1 MDVPPRRRS
10 FGCITLTTAR
20 EPSTMSPSEYQEL
33 TSFFVEQLG
42 RHQVA
47 VTQQLDLHQ
56 KATHAFVTQQLDL
69 QKQETRAFVGVSVE
83 SLRHEI
89 RLVADGVL
97 TNRRLI
103 EDNSV
108 RIEDNSARIEDNS
121 ARIADAS
128 ARIEANGARIEALTQ
143 RMARVETA
151 VSARLDDHEERLRVL
166 E

>member
-1 MDVPPRRRS
+1 
-10 FGCITLTTAR
+10 
-20 EPSTMSPSEYQEL
+20 MSPSEYQEL

-42 RHQVA
+42 RHQA
-47 VTQQLDLHQ
+47 T
-56 KATHAFVTQQLDL
+56 THAFVLEQLDL
-69 QKQETRAFVGVSVE
+69 QRQETRALVGVSVE

-103 EDNSV
+103 EENGA

-121 ARIADAS
+121 ARI
-128 ARIEANGARIEALTQ
+128 EALTQ
-143 RMARVETA
+143 RMAGVETT
-151 VSARLDDHEERLRVL
+151 VSARFADHEERLRVL